1 MNTDTDAVTRMLKR
15 AIDLLDTALGDSDPM
30 IDDDM
35 PQEEIEAAYPVM
47 CAMQILTNLL
57 TIQCTPTLPAQSC
70 GDAEQADEADFKN
83 FHRLLCDRFG
93 YVHDEADWKRDQL
106 SLVEHIAAKQALDAG
121 RYRRFKRWHP
131 RLQTSY
137 WTGQWWEPIYGE
149 KMDACVD
156 SLDEVPQPTPHAV
169 QSAARAKDS
178 K

>member
-57 TIQCTPTLPAQSC
+57 TIQCTPTAPAQSC
-70 GDAEQADEADFKN
+70 GDAEQADEAVTEVGFIT
-83 FHRLLCDRFG
+83 
-93 YVHDEADWKRDQL
+93 HDELHGWHFAPTVAWTWLGKGR
-106 SLVEHIAAKQALDAG
+106 AL
-121 RYRRFKRWHP
+121 Y
-131 RLQTSY
+131 
-137 WTGQWWEPIYGE
+137 
-149 KMDACVD
+149 
-156 SLDEVPQPTPHAV
+156 
-169 QSAARAKDS
+169 ARAKDS

>member
-70 GDAEQADEADFKN
+70 GDAEQADEAVTESPKETMDRLTRQFDQMSDLERAVMYDFI
-83 FHRLLCDRFG
+83 
-93 YVHDEADWKRDQL
+93 
-106 SLVEHIAAKQALDAG
+106 S
-121 RYRRFKRWHP
+121 
-131 RLQTSY
+131 
-137 WTGQWWEPIYGE
+137 
-149 KMDACVD
+149 
-156 SLDEVPQPTPHAV
+156 
-169 QSAARAKDS
+169 RAKDS